1 MRVYFLALLVATVM
15 PWSAVGDSCISV
27 EGTILLNQCPSCMK
41 VTTRKIEPSGEHA
54 GNFIG
59 EPRSVR
65 VAAGARVALQDGERF
80 AVTDISRCD

>member
-1 MRVYFLALLVATVM
+1 MRVYVLTLLVATVI
-15 PWSAVGDSCISV
+15 PWNAVGDSCISV
-27 EGTILLNQCPSCMK
+27 DGTILLNKCPACMK

-65 VAAGARVALQDGERF
+65 VAAGERVALQGGERF
-80 AVTDISRCD
+80 AVTDLSRCD